1 MFSMLSPTHFDG
13 SDVIVIDSN
22 GQRVPAVD
30 EVQLEPGLARI
41 FVNKAARTW
50 LRTMLRAPDE
60 SLACAIHSRTGELHH
75 CGAVRVVCV

>member
-1 MFSMLSPTHFDG
+1 MLSTTTHYDG
-13 SDVIVIDSN
+13 SDVIVIDSH

-30 EVQLEPGLARI
+30 EVQLEPGLARV
-41 FVNKAARTW
+41 FVTQGARAW
-50 LRTMLRAPDE
+50 LHAVLQAPDE